1 MMKGQEIKQPS
12 HIAIIMDGNGRWAKA
27 RGLPRTEGHRVGA
40 ERVRDIVYACLEM
53 GVKNLTIY
61 AFSKENWKR
70 PRREVSGIMG
80 LARFFFK
87 RFFDELKKEGVFF
100 VHLGDTEG
108 LSPGILKIIRNM
120 EENNAAERKLY
131 LSIAFNYS
139 GRSEITQAVREIAS
153 LVERGDIE
161 VGDITQELV
170 SEHLYSADLPDP
182 DLLIRTG
189 GEHRVSN
196 FLLWQIAYSE
206 LWVTDTLWPDFS
218 KQTLLEAIDEYHRR
232 ERRFGGL

>member
-1 MMKGQEIKQPS
+1 MMKRQEIKPPT
-12 HIAIIMDGNGRWAKA
+12 HIAIIMDGNGRWANA

-40 ERVRDIVYACLEM
+40 GKVRDIVYACLEL
-53 GVKNLTIY
+53 GIRYLTIY
-61 AFSKENWKR
+61 TFSKENWKR
-70 PRREVSGIMG
+70 PRSEVSGIMG
-80 LARFFFK
+80 LARFFFR

-120 EENNAAERKLY
+120 EEHNATERKLF
-131 LSIAFNYS
+131 LNIAFNYS
-139 GRSEITQAVREIAS
+139 GRSEITRAVQEISS
-153 LVERGDIE
+153 LVARGDIST
-161 VGDITQELV
+161 GDITEELV
-170 SEHLYSADLPDP
+170 NGHLYTAHLPDP

-189 GEHRVSN
+189 GECRISN

-206 LWVTDTLWPDFS
+206 LWVTDTLWPDFT
-218 KQTLLEAIDEYHRR
+218 KQTLLEAIEEYHRR